1 MEFIINNKS
10 VKNIEIGMHIK
21 CVPGYL
27 PQEFNDKFIEVK
39 DIQGYPMV
47 QLEPEQLSGVS
58 PEIISE
64 VQ

>member
-21 CVPGYL
+21 CVSGYL